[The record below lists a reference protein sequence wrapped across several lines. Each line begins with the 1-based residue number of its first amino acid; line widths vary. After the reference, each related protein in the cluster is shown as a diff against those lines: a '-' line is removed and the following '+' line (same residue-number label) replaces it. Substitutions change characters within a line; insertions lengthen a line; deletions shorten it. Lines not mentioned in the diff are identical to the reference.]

1 MVMSS
6 FSASGKLMLFGEYLV
21 LRGSKC
27 FAIPL
32 NVGQQ
37 LTVKKKKE
45 AGVSWK
51 SFEGEEC
58 WLAFE
63 LSSKLELISSSDQ
76 KKASLVVKLLKIIQ
90 NENPEL
96 TIDNLCFT
104 VNLDFNREFGFGTS
118 STFIS
123 LLSQWS
129 GVNPYLLLENSFGGS
144 GYDIAAATATKP
156 FVYTLKERK
165 IKELDL
171 PKRITNHLLFVYLG
185 KKQVS
190 SKEILA
196 FKDKEVSS
204 SQIDEMNTIIEQA
217 TQSTHIEEW
226 ENAMVE
232 SKNLLSSILH
242 IPAVK
247 DHTFSDYPF
256 AIKSLGAWG
265 GDFVMATFRELSAAK
280 SYFLEKGFDVFYTYD
295 EIVKPKCHSFK
306 KGIEK

>member
-144 GYDIAAATATKP
+144 GYDIAAATAHQA
-156 FVYTLKERK
+156 FVYSVKEK
-165 IKELDL
+165 MIGEVNL
-171 PKRITNHLLFVYLG
+171 PKSITNHILFVFLG
-185 KKQVS
+185 EKQVS
-190 SKEILA
+190 AKEILA

-204 SQIDEMNTIIEQA
+204 SQIDEMNSIIQQA
-217 TQSTHIEEW
+217 TTSTHIEEW
-226 ENAMVE
+226 EKLMVKSE
-232 SKNLLSSILH
+232 NLLSSILKV
-242 IPAVK
+242 PTVK
-247 DHTFSDYPF
+247 DHRFSDYPF
-256 AIKSLGAWG
+256 EIKSLGAWG
-265 GDFVMATFRELSAAK
+265 GDFIMATYRELSAAQE
-280 SYFLEKGFDVFYTYD
+280 YFINKGYNVFYSYAQ
-295 EIVKPKCHSFK
+295 IVKESTL
-306 KGIEK
+306 

>member
-1 MVMSS
+1 MLTP
-6 FSASGKLMLFGEYLV
+6 FFAASGKLMLFGEYLV
-21 LRGSKC
+21 LRDSKC
-27 FAIPL
+27 LAVPL
-32 NVGQQ
+32 VVGQN
-37 LTVKKKKE
+37 LKVNTRLE
-45 AGVSWK
+45 EGILWK
-51 SFEGEEC
+51 SFEGEKC
-58 WLAFE
+58 WLEFE
-63 LSSKLELISSSDQ
+63 LSKELKILSSSDEE
-76 KKASLVVKLLKIIQ
+76 KASLVVKLLKIIQ
-90 NENPEL
+90 KENP
-96 TIDNLCFT
+96 NLVLNNLYFEI
-104 VNLDFNREFGFGTS
+104 NLDFNREFGFGTS

-129 GVNPYLLLENSFGGS
+129 GVNPYLLLEKSFGGS
-144 GYDIAAATATKP
+144 GYDIVAATATKP

-196 FKDKEVSS
+196 FQDKNVSS
-204 SQIDEMNTIIEQA
+204 SQLEQMNTIIEQA

-232 SKNLLSSILH
+232 SENLLSSILH